1 MIKKI
6 LNWKNILWI
15 FLVGIFILS
24 SIIFYIGDKKNIGE
38 RNFTNLLV
46 NKLTKD
52 DEPTNVIIC
61 FTPLQMVIAEKIIA
75 HHPNEKFSFILF
87 SNVKNE
93 RFDYYFNQ
101 LKQKT
106 ENAYSFY
113 FTESSLFL
121 LEIKLKSLLLPKA
134 KTFFISNMDKE
145 EIHILLDAQPTAKIK
160 TFDDGT
166 SFLIK
171 NSYFL
176 SDEEYQGNKLYH
188 KFFYTNTNL
197 KK

>member
-1 MIKKI
+1 M
-6 LNWKNILWI
+6 
-15 FLVGIFILS
+15 
-24 SIIFYIGDKKNIGE
+24 
-38 RNFTNLLV
+38 V